1 MAKPIRF
8 TPKNSP
14 SGWRINIPAKISE
27 TGKRQQVFY
36 RTQKL
41 ALAAADDLKRKVE
54 LFGVQTRAIS
64 PTVAE
69 QATAALNLLEPYGIS
84 LLEAARRI
92 AEIESMQ
99 RRSSTIED
107 ALSEYENAKS
117 GKSERH
123 TRSITYMSRHLRED
137 FAGRAI
143 SSITPEELQAHLEA
157 RTSGPVAFNARLR
170 LLTGLWRWAGKPPR
184 EWCNA
189 DTLKH
194 LERKEAATSEIS
206 TLTAKEAAMLLTT
219 AEKHLPDTVIPFA
232 IALFTGMRM
241 QEIERLKPEDIAPDG
256 ITVSQYKS
264 KNKQRRFIHMPD
276 PLAAWLEAYPIT
288 NCVCPPNWHRK
299 EKAVRRLAGWKVWS
313 DLVPTLPFKK
323 RMEAEPPEEAP
334 EWPQNALRHTADSVA
349 LAMGRELQTLIFEH
363 GHSGGTEMLRK
374 HYIGRMPKKDAQAIW
389 TLGPKGTKL
398 PMIKIA

>member
-27 TGKRQQVFY
+27 TGKRQQLFY

-69 QATAALNLLEPYGIS
+69 QATAALNLLEPYGIT

-99 RRSSTIED
+99 RRSSTVED
-107 ALSEYENAKS
+107 ALNDYEAAKGGRS
-117 GKSERH
+117 DRH
-123 TRSITYMSRHLRED
+123 TRTITYMSRHLRED
-137 FAGRAI
+137 FPQRMI
-143 SSITPEELQAHLEA
+143 SSITPNELQVHLEA
-157 RTSGPVAFNARLR
+157 RTGGPTAFNDRLR
-170 LLTGLWRWAGKPPR
+170 LLTGLWRWAAKPPR
-184 EWCNA
+184 EWCNP

-194 LERKEAATSEIS
+194 LERKEAVTNEIS
-206 TLTAKEAAMLLTT
+206 TLTAKEAATLLTT
-219 AEKHLPDTVIPFA
+219 AEKHFTDTVIPFA

-241 QEIERLKPEDIAPDG
+241 QEIERLKPEDIAPEG
-256 ITVSQYKS
+256 ITVSQGKS
-264 KNKQRRFIHMPD
+264 KTKQRRFIQMPD
-276 PLAAWLEAYPIT
+276 PLAAWLNVYPIT
-288 NCVCPPNWHRK
+288 DCVCPPNWSRK

-313 DLVPTLPFKK
+313 DIVPTLKLKTP
-323 RMEAEPPEEAP
+323 MQAEPPETAP
-334 EWPQNALRHTADSVA
+334 EWPQNALRHTAASVA
-349 LAMGRELQTLIFEH
+349 LALGKDLQTLIFEH

-374 HYIGRMPKKDAQAIW
+374 HYIGRMPKKEAQAIW
-389 TLGPKGTKL
+389 TLGPKGKKL
-398 PMIKIA
+398 PTMKIA